1 MTVKISAADGK
12 RPKGGTYVLTTCGG
26 FDAEGVTV
34 QLAAD
39 VPDWVKSLS
48 VNDDGNL
55 ELAVKRK
62 GFTLIVK

>member
-1 MTVKISAADGK
+1 
-12 RPKGGTYVLTTCGG
+12 
-26 FDAEGVTV
+26 VTV
-34 QLAAD
+34 QLAAGA
-39 VPDWVKSLS
+39 PDWVKSLS